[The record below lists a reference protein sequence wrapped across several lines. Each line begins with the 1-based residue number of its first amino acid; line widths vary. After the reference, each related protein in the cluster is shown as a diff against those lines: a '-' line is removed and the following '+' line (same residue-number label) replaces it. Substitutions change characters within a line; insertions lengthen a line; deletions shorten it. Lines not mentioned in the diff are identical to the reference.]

1 MKTKAPSSV
10 SLAKKLEEMARLE
23 ALVDPSIEPWLE
35 AAKLLSG
42 FDIEGAALK
51 ASQAC
56 GPGLSDNFL
65 QKMILDQI
73 SDIAVM
79 NGIKGPGIESMWASA
94 AEFGYYIMAYNA
106 ANEIYQNAKSIDDY
120 KLASRYYH
128 IAFEKVK
135 SPRILA
141 SAITN
146 YAAIIRDGNITG
158 KKDFLGAI
166 ELYEK
171 AAEMGLVNAM
181 FNAGNVLLW
190 LVEAGQTTYAE
201 RAEKWFLRI
210 IDVVES
216 GTESVDLGGEEERR
230 GTLRRAHLRLASM
243 HLHDQLKHASRDA
256 FDQIIAKYP
265 GDDYAEW
272 LVKSSHQKR
281 LSHAT
286 LVPGANA
293 GENWASVLQLNGW
306 TVKSCKLFKLG
317 NITGHSLEISCDSAI
332 DGTMFM
338 MVFDHFTHNE
348 IDPDLDAFYIA
359 LEHSELNDIPV
370 FFAGTKGFFISV
382 QNEMYSVIH
391 VANNG
396 KEVLV
401 PIWAGATSSE
411 VFDLVFQPPES
422 RFVSG
427 REDPNNCIPRLIN
440 ALDEGITLD
449 GTGLP
454 NAIWIGADDVLCFPI
469 HRADEPDRH
478 GLTITHSIQDL
489 ELAFKENLKNR

>member
-23 ALVDPSIEPWLE
+23 ALVDPSIAPWQE
-35 AAKLLSG
+35 VAKLLSD

-56 GPGLSDNFL
+56 GPGLGDNFL

-73 SDIAVM
+73 SNIAVM
-79 NGIKGPGIESMWASA
+79 NDVKGPGIESMWASA
-94 AEFGYYIMAYNA
+94 AEFGYHIMAYNA
-106 ANEIYQNAKSIDDY
+106 ANEIYQNAKSVDDY
-120 KLASRYYH
+120 KLASRYYN

-135 SPRILA
+135 NPKILA

-171 AAEMGLVNAM
+171 AADMGLVNAM

-190 LVEAGQTTYAE
+190 LVEAGQSVYAE
-201 RAEKWFLRI
+201 RAEKWFLRVI
-210 IDVVES
+210 NVVES
-216 GTESVDLGGEEERR
+216 GTESLDLGGDVDRN
-230 GTLRRAHLRLASM
+230 GALIRAHLRLASM
-243 HLHDQLKHASRDA
+243 HLHDQLEHASQET

-265 GDDYAEW
+265 GDDYAQW

-281 LSHAT
+281 LTHAT

-293 GENWASVLQLNGW
+293 GENWASVLQINGW
-306 TVKSCKLFKLG
+306 TVNSSTPFDFEESG
-317 NITGHSLEISCDSAI
+317 VTLEIACDS
-332 DGTMFM
+332 DVDKTMIM
-338 MVFDHFTHNE
+338 MVFDYFNHPE
-348 IDPDLDAFYIA
+348 LDPESVAAYTA
-359 LEHSELNDIPV
+359 LEHSRAMNCPV
-370 FFAGTKGFFISV
+370 FYAGTKAYFV
-382 QNEMYSVIH
+382 NLEDQMYSVLQ
-391 VANNG
+391 VAYKG
-396 KEVLV
+396 KFGVV
-401 PIWAGATSSE
+401 PIWAGATACE
-411 VFDLVFQPPES
+411 VFDLLRVPLPS
-422 RFVSG
+422 RFISG

-489 ELAFKENLKNR
+489 EHAFEENLKNR